1 MVGTYAAADDDV
13 DDGDDDNDVDE
24 VDVVD
29 IVVTFA
35 GCSLMHNGSVWLAEG
50 GAGLNLL

>member
-29 IVVTFA
+29 DVVTFA
-35 GCSLMHNGSVWLAEG
+35 GCSLMHSGSV
-50 GAGLNLL
+50 